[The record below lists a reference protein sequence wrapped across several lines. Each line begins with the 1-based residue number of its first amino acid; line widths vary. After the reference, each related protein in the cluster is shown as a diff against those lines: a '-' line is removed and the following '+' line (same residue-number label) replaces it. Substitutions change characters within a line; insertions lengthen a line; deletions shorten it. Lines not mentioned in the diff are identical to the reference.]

1 MVLIRIRNPKQD
13 RDGAYITHFFYLV
26 FCTVIIQSNGMILF
40 TSTLALKHFLY
51 LDRNIWGY
59 LFEFDHKYQKNK
71 SVTTYSRRI
80 LDLDPVALTLSGSA
94 FLARS

>member
-1 MVLIRIRNPKQD
+1 
-13 RDGAYITHFFYLV
+13 
-26 FCTVIIQSNGMILF
+26 MILF
-40 TSTLALKHFLY
+40 TSTLDLKHFLY

-94 FLARS
+94 YLLLLQSMIKNGCIFPSKS